1 MNWTGGRLQQS
12 KRTGTA
18 LTAKQ
23 KSYFAKARARQQHG
37 NAAYS
42 PLRLPVMS
50 GTQPQIS
57 PGSNTAQ
64 RKLED
69 YESFAPTVRQLTSI
83 QRNGR
88 TASRSIGLP
97 SRELARR
104 AGSSSSSNL
113 RRHSND
119 SVQDSIGPARS
130 SIHLLDRADLDKV
143 PRKRLSTEHN
153 SSNRTATNDME
164 AKRLSLLAK
173 LNVQDQ
179 PLARPLRITFPTI
192 EEKDRVGRRRK
203 LDRDDQ
209 QRYVE
214 PPAKRIK
221 PTMMQS
227 HLRKMRSSSDFDGFP
242 MDDVSIRFGTSIHGS
257 QRTAMP
263 KLPTTQ
269 RSQYSG
275 QTPVRQKRVARE
287 LGSQERLRR
296 SSGDLE
302 DSMLLDAES
311 DIMEEELLD
320 RTYLNR
326 EHHPYTSSIAEK
338 YRGDRYRSI
347 SNELLDDNSLPVHH
361 RSDQVMKNQGQN
373 ARDEPELRQETLTSH
388 HKGNRSIQ
396 RRSQKARMTA
406 STDRPILES
415 TPQPLD
421 PSSSSIAPSL
431 FNRYITQSERSIQVH
446 ANRPHEL
453 IVDDDDDDDE
463 EPWRTFLGPAES
475 LRTSGCSDTDS
486 QQLVEEARAEN
497 EFQEPDYEVGSDSPD
512 RSTPLPGGL
521 APLQPTIE
529 QVDPRLDVPMM
540 LSDEPKESENKAMA
554 SFSTVMATTKNP
566 ITSKEDTV
574 SLPAKNPLP
583 PSLDADP
590 QSPRPY
596 YKPPRSSE
604 NEAWYH
610 FVFPSSSSP
619 PNQDL
624 GPTLSSLNNELPT
637 STPTLSPRE
646 STPEPSSLLAEA
658 SSSMYL
664 LQLGVPPPRQPE
676 LPLGE
681 FTSSLSPLSSAILSS
696 EMAVTG
702 TANEPSSS
710 IVAVAGTVHHH
721 HPSSPVRIV
730 FKRPVPLGE
739 VRTAERTVRLGGGR
753 SRERRRGLEDA
764 EDEQEEIEE

>member
-18 LTAKQ
+18 LTVKQ

-42 PLRLPVMS
+42 PLRLPLLDE
-50 GTQPQIS
+50 TQPQID
-57 PGSNTAQ
+57 PASNIAQ

-69 YESFAPTVRQLTSI
+69 YESFVPTVRQLASMKT
-83 QRNGR
+83 NGR
-88 TASRSIGLP
+88 TGSRLIGSP
-97 SRELARR
+97 SQKITRR
-104 AGSSSSSNL
+104 ARSSSSQNP
-113 RRHSND
+113 RRYLDDTEHH
-119 SVQDSIGPARS
+119 
-130 SIHLLDRADLDKV
+130 SIHPPHYSLSLRDRADPDKV

-179 PLARPLRITFPTI
+179 PLARPLRITFPSI

-311 DIMEEELLD
+311 DIMEEELPD

-361 RSDQVMKNQGQN
+361 RPDQVMKNQGQN
-373 ARDEPELRQETLTSH
+373 ARDELELRQETLTGH
-388 HKGNRSIQ
+388 HKENRSIQ

-406 STDRPILES
+406 STDRPMLES

-431 FNRYITQSERSIQVH
+431 FNLYITQSERSIQVH

-453 IVDDDDDDDE
+453 IVDDDDE

-475 LRTSGCSDTDS
+475 LRTSGCADTDS
-486 QQLVEEARAEN
+486 QQLVEDARAEN

-521 APLQPTIE
+521 APSQPTIE

-540 LSDEPKESENKAMA
+540 LSDDPRESENKAMA
-554 SFSTVMATTKNP
+554 SFNILTATSKNP

-583 PSLDADP
+583 PPLDADP

-721 HPSSPVRIV
+721 PSSPVRIV
-730 FKRPVPLGE
+730 FKKPVPFGE
-739 VRTAERTVRLGGGR
+739 VRTGERTVRLGGGR
-753 SRERRRGLEDA
+753 SRERRRGIEDA

>member
-18 LTAKQ
+18 LTVKQ

-42 PLRLPVMS
+42 PLRLPLLDE
-50 GTQPQIS
+50 TQPQID
-57 PGSNTAQ
+57 PASNIAQ

-69 YESFAPTVRQLTSI
+69 YESFVPTVRQLASMKT
-83 QRNGR
+83 NGR
-88 TASRSIGLP
+88 TGSRLIGSP
-97 SRELARR
+97 SQKITRR
-104 AGSSSSSNL
+104 ARSSSSQNP
-113 RRHSND
+113 RRYLDDTEHH
-119 SVQDSIGPARS
+119 
-130 SIHLLDRADLDKV
+130 SIHPPHYSLSLRDRADPDKV

-179 PLARPLRITFPTI
+179 PLARPLRITFPSI

-311 DIMEEELLD
+311 DIMEEELPD

-338 YRGDRYRSI
+338 YRVDRYRSI
-347 SNELLDDNSLPVHH
+347 SNEPLDDNSLPVHH
-361 RSDQVMKNQGQN
+361 RSNQVMKNQGQN
-373 ARDEPELRQETLTSH
+373 ARDEPELRQETLTGH
-388 HKGNRSIQ
+388 HKGDRSIQ
-396 RRSQKARMTA
+396 RRSQTARMTA

-453 IVDDDDDDDE
+453 IVDDDDE
-463 EPWRTFLGPAES
+463 EPWRTFLDPAES
-475 LRTSGCSDTDS
+475 LRTSGCADTGS
-486 QQLVEEARAEN
+486 QQLVEDVRAEN
-497 EFQEPDYEVGSDSPD
+497 EFQEPDYEVGSDLPD

-681 FTSSLSPLSSAILSS
+681 FTSSLSPSSSAILSL
-696 EMAVTG
+696 EKAVAG

-721 HPSSPVRIV
+721 HHPSSPVRIV
-730 FKRPVPLGE
+730 FKRPVPFGE
-739 VRTAERTVRLGGGR
+739 VRRGERTVRLGGGR
-753 SRERRRGLEDA
+753 SRERRGGIEDA
-764 EDEQEEIEE
+764 EDEEEEIDE